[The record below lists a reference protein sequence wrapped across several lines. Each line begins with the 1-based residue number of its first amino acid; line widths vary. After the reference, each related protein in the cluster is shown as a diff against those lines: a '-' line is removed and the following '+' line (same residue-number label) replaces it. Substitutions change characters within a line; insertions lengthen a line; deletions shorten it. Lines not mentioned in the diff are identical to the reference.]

1 MWIFST
7 TGFFNIV
14 QSSSDAGGGSLTVQA
29 MFDGD
34 LERLR
39 DTYLPELMGISM
51 IPDTEDM
58 GGTGMAGGMDG
69 AEASGDMS
77 EPGCECQWQAS
88 APRVAVQRAVGA
100 IVSAIT
106 YADLPQA
113 VDVSDPRRGQMYRQV
128 SEELEDSQEEA
139 DTWAAIDARLARS
152 GITTGTNRAGM
163 GVGGG
168 ASEID
173 LTPRTSGAQSSTLR
187 YGL

>member
-7 TGFFNIV
+7 AGFFNII

-51 IPDTEDM
+51 VPESEGEDM
-58 GGTGMAGGMDG
+58 GGMKGMGG

-77 EPGCECQWQAS
+77 EPGCECQWQAT
-88 APRVAVQRAVGA
+88 APRVAVQRACGA
-100 IVSAIT
+100 MAAAVT

-113 VDVSDPRRGQMYRQV
+113 VDATDPRRGQIYRQTG
-128 SEELEDSQEEA
+128 EELEDAQEEA
-139 DTWAAIDARLARS
+139 NTWAAIDARLARS
-152 GITTGTNRAGM
+152 GVGRTNGSM
-163 GVGGG
+163 NGIGN
-168 ASEID
+168 SEID
-173 LTPRTSGAQSSTLR
+173 LTPRTNTISGPSMMR